1 MSLVSAED
9 IIVSQSNVLW
19 QKSVINNG
27 LFWIVLT
34 HYQLWGRVWEFIW
47 TFFVVFVQYLLEP
60 SLFKLCIFPSCTW
73 QFYLHTWSWIMQ
85 DNILPKVMNPPST
98 HWGFWDF
105 PPVAS
110 IFLLHCVHYWLSA
123 NATLWLCSVCLS
135 LLLLGVVCPTWN
147 TRHTWIQTIGKKKM
161 KKKKNK
167 PEYSPRQKWTNNP
180 QTWFVIL
187 FRGHQVRFIVQRWGN
202 DDPSWAAAVEM
213 DANGHLM
220 ESKKL
225 HWYMYEISRA
235 GNNPPPPYFFV
246 QTWRQKPFKA
256 LTGRLVHYSLFR
268 SGLHKF
274 DAELLRETGH
284 LVDCSDLT
292 PQVLR
297 AFSRLSVTCSSNM
310 SICVYSYSF

>member
-235 GNNPPPPYFFV
+235 GNNPPP
-246 QTWRQKPFKA
+246 
-256 LTGRLVHYSLFR
+256 HISLFKPEDK
-268 SGLHKF
+268 SLSK
-274 DAELLRETGH
+274 LS
-284 LVDCSDLT
+284 LVDWCTIVSSEAAYTSLM
-292 PQVLR
+292 
-297 AFSRLSVTCSSNM
+297 LSFWGKPVIWWIAVTLLHRF
-310 SICVYSYSF
+310 CVHFPGSL